1 MKDYDTDYDN
11 GLDEDEIVDWLWE
24 HDNIPKES
32 GRWDQEGQMLGHI
45 PYIHYCTSE
54 AECYHIRNTV

>member
-11 GLDEDEIVDWLWE
+11 GLDEDEIVDWLLE
-24 HDNIPKES
+24 HDNIA
-32 GRWDQEGQMLGHI
+32 GLQDWDAEGKMLGHI